1 MCGRLAF
8 LTKRGKDALIIGA
21 FSFLLMTSNVSAAE
35 KQMPRPVQAHLTYQV
50 YAGGVHVLESR
61 LDLTISDDFYR
72 AFLSSY
78 TKGFLGRLVPW
89 KGSFESTGRIINS
102 NERLRI
108 EHHKSISTWKGS
120 DDIAIYTYKK
130 DGSFGTLEMIKD
142 GVKKP
147 SDKIDETLTKN
158 TTDILTATWIMMYNV
173 DKTKKCKNEHAI
185 FDSRRRFKLQFHD
198 GEDENLAR
206 SRYNIYSGTAHRC
219 VVEVVPDGG
228 AWHKKPRGWLSIQEQ
243 GRKKGTLP
251 TLWIARVDDKLPPVP
266 VRIMIKTNY
275 GTLMM
280 HLTNVDVQK

>member
-1 MCGRLAF
+1 MFGRLAF
-8 LTKRGKDALIIGA
+8 LTKRGKDAFIIGV

-89 KGSFESTGRIINS
+89 KGSFESVGGPRPGGVFQV
-102 NERLRI
+102 RR
-108 EHHKSISTWKGS
+108 HKSISTWKGS
-120 DDIAIYTYKK
+120 DDTAVYTYKK
-130 DGSFGTLEMIKD
+130 DGSFNTLELTED

-147 SDKIDETLTKN
+147 SDKIDPNLTKD
-158 TTDILTATWIMMYNV
+158 TTDVLAATLMMMYKM
-173 DKTKKCKNEHAI
+173 DIAGKCKNEHAI

-251 TLWIARVDDKLPPVP
+251 TLWIARVDNKLPPVP

-280 HLTNVDVQK
+280 HLTDVDVQK